1 MKIKYTKK
9 RLRVGLIFG
18 LIWLVYSL
26 FLLLS
31 KERVT
36 WIDYGFAL
44 LTVVYLGTYFYE
56 RKYQYLTIKD
66 GVIGLSRPFLKK
78 QITLSEVI
86 QFKKFAGDYILRTK
100 EEELVINTK
109 IIESDSLVAL
119 NKALEQLQ
127 VEAQSAEEKSKSF
140 N

>member
-119 NKALEQLQ
+119 SKVLEQLQ

>member
-119 NKALEQLQ
+119 SKVLEQLQ
-127 VEAQSAEEKSKSF
+127 VEAQSAEEKSNSF